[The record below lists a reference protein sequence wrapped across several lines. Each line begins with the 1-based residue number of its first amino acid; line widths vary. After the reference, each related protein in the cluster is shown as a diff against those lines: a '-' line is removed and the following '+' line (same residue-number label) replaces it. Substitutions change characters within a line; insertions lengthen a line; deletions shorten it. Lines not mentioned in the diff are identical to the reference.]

1 MSTQSELSSEHTDPS
16 PPAGGLKR
24 LLSMGSDPRFDNWI
38 EFIAAAILALAT
50 IATAWCGY
58 QAAKWSGDQ
67 QQLYTEA
74 TTLRIEASEKNAVA
88 MQKATIEVGLFL
100 DFARAKADGQE
111 ELADFLYERF
121 PPTLRTA
128 TDAWIATNPL
138 ENPDAPPSPFAMS
151 EYQLAEQA
159 EARQLTAASA
169 AKAQEADVANDTSD
183 RYVLLTVLFAAVLFF
198 GGISGKFQ
206 SRLIDLLMLATG
218 ILVFAGGTVILFTFP
233 VR

>member
-1 MSTQSELSSEHTDPS
+1 
-16 PPAGGLKR
+16 
-24 LLSMGSDPRFDNWI
+24 MGSDPRFDNWI
-38 EFIAAAILALAT
+38 EFISAAILALAT

-67 QQLYTEA
+67 QQWYTEA

-88 MQKATIEVGLFL
+88 MQKASIEVGLFL

-111 ELADFLYERF
+111 ELADFLYQRF

-138 ENPDAPPSPFAMS
+138 ENPDAPPSPFAMP

-159 EARQLTAASA
+159 AARQLSAASA
-169 AKAQEADVANDTSD
+169 AKAQEADAANDTSD

-206 SRLIDLLMLATG
+206 SRLIDLLMLITG
-218 ILVFAGGTVILFTFP
+218 ILVFTGGVLLLVTFP